1 MKKFITSIFII
12 GFITSNCAYAE
23 KQDLLTLGWEDLV
36 PESAV
41 IKNPIDEMS
50 KEDRYALTDDE
61 YQTLMVEYQTELE
74 QSMASAPIV
83 TELNGKTVTLAGYA
97 VPLDFEA
104 ETVHEFLLVPYFGAC
119 IHVPPPPRNQ
129 TVYVQIENGTDL
141 EGLWDAISVT
151 GEMETTQIS
160 TDLAEA
166 GYKIQASNITP
177 YSEWQPED

>member
-1 MKKFITSIFII
+1 MKKFITSAFII

-23 KQDLLTLGWEDLV
+23 TQDLLTLGWEDLV
-36 PESAV
+36 PASAV
-41 IKNPIDEMS
+41 VKNPIDELS
-50 KEDRYALTDDE
+50 KEDYYALTDDQYQNLMEE
-61 YQTLMVEYQTELE
+61 YQTNLE
-74 QSMASAPIV
+74 QSMATAPIV
-83 TELNGKTVTLAGYA
+83 SELDGKKVTLAGYA

-141 EGLWDAISVT
+141 EGLWEAITVT
-151 GEMETTQIS
+151 GEMETTRIS

-166 GYKIQASNITP
+166 GYKIQASNVAP
-177 YSEWQPED
+177 YTEFQPD

>member
-1 MKKFITSIFII
+1 MNKLISTVFFI
-12 GFITSNCAYAE
+12 GFMTSFSVYADIKE
-23 KQDLLTLGWEDLV
+23 QLTLGWEDLV

-41 IKNPIDEMS
+41 IKNPIDELS
-50 KEDRYALTDDE
+50 KEDYYALTDDE
-61 YQTLMVEYQTELE
+61 YQTLMEDYQAKVE
-74 QSMASAPIV
+74 QSMATAPIV
-83 TELNGKTVTLAGYA
+83 NELNGKLVTLAGYA

-129 TVYVQIENGTDL
+129 TVYVKIENGTDL
-141 EGLWDAISVT
+141 NGLWDAISVT

-166 GYKIQASNITP
+166 GYIIQANTIEP
-177 YSEWQPED
+177 YVEFQPD